1 MVGGSGVVDQRELR
15 GIREDGLGD
24 ERSMLLHE
32 QPPRLSRAHRL
43 AASRIA
49 EAHDT
54 PITDNETGKIVQL
67 ASKSVEFE
75 VCRVA

>member
-1 MVGGSGVVDQRELR
+1 
-15 GIREDGLGD
+15 
-24 ERSMLLHE
+24 MLLDE
-32 QPPRLSRAHRL
+32 QPRRLSRAQRL